1 MKYLKE
7 FENSNLKYKV
17 GDYVLIK
24 STMILSRN
32 KLYVKSKE
40 YVHTHIG
47 KIVHIV
53 TVNTSDY
60 LNDMNDVKIEYV
72 DVPKKI
78 QCFFEKGMYQTYK
91 YEDIERFATPEEIEE
106 YELKVLTNKFNM

>member
-7 FENSNLKYKV
+7 FENSNLKYEV

-24 STMILSRN
+24 STIYGKSTYGN
-32 KLYVKSKE
+32 KLHAKSEE

-47 KIVHIV
+47 KIVHII
-53 TVNTSDY
+53 TVNTSAY
-60 LNDMNDVKIEYV
+60 LNDIGNLKIEYV

-78 QCFFEKGMYQTYK
+78 QCFF
-91 YEDIERFATPEEIEE
+91 
-106 YELKVLTNKFNM
+106 